1 MKSLRTFVKNAQ
13 QDSSARTAENRALTE
28 ELRSLR
34 GQMEKRRAEVEGE
47 EKFLR
52 MEEER
57 DSANKLAQDCQ
68 HKVSSL
74 SASLH
79 QISSL
84 MMEEKNR
91 NDSLK
96 KENREI
102 EEELQVSF

>member
-1 MKSLRTFVKNAQ
+1 M
-13 QDSSARTAENRALTE
+13 
-28 ELRSLR
+28 R
-34 GQMEKRRAEVEGE
+34 GQLERRRAEVEGE

-68 HKVSSL
+68 QKVCSL
-74 SASLH
+74 SSSLH

-84 MMEEKNR
+84 MMDEKNR

-96 KENREI
+96 KENKGM
-102 EEELQVSF
+102 EEELQVSTITFIPTVDSVNRNG